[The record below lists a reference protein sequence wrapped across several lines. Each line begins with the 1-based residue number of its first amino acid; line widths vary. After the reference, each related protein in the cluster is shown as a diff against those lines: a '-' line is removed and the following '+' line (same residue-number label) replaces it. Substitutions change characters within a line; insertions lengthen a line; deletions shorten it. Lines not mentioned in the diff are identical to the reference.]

1 MARASDPFLIAD
13 TSGLISLTVTT
24 DANHASAV
32 EAAKPLKGQSTILVP
47 YEVLVETMN
56 VLGKR
61 LGHTQ
66 AVSVASYL
74 ATTPLFLIVDTSEPV
89 REQALRRFE
98 TQPPAVSFTDC
109 IVMAVADEY
118 GTRIVF
124 GFDKDHADNGYAIL
138 SAGEAQA

>member
-1 MARASDPFLIAD
+1 
-13 TSGLISLTVTT
+13 
-24 DANHASAV
+24 
-32 EAAKPLKGQSTILVP
+32 
-47 YEVLVETMN
+47 MN